1 MMKTANQ
8 VQTDTFLNDAEMHDL
23 TGYKSPQ
30 KQCQQLRQ
38 QGIPFF
44 TNARGYPRVAR
55 DVILGKKTS
64 KPPKPKQEWRPNI
77 AQT

>member
-1 MMKTANQ
+1 MTNQ
-8 VQTDTFLNDAEMHDL
+8 VQTDTFLNAEEMVDL
-23 TGYKSPQ
+23 TGYKTGS

-55 DVILGKKTS
+55 DVILGKKPS

-77 AQT
+77 TQT